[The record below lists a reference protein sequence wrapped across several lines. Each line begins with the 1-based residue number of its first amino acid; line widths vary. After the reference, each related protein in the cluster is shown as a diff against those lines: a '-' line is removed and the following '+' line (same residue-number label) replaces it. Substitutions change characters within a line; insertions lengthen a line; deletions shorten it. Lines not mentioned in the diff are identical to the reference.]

1 MDEHAPIP
9 AVDLEP
15 ELSEVADELDA
26 AWQRVKASRQFI
38 LGPEVEAFEREIALF
53 LGVKHAVGVASGTEA
68 LVIALRALGI
78 GAGDEVITSP
88 FTFVATAE
96 AIGAVGATP
105 VFVDI
110 DAATFGLRPDLLAD
124 ALSSRTKAVLPVH
137 LFGHGCDMPA
147 IMTFAR
153 DHGLSVVEDVAQA
166 FGGSC
171 QARRLGSFGRAGAFS
186 FFPSKNLGG
195 LGDGGLVGT
204 DDDELAATARALRAH
219 GSREQGSGE
228 VVGYNSRLDA
238 LQAAFLRAK
247 LGRVDGWNDARREAA
262 ARYCDL
268 LRDVDEIVLP
278 SERAGT
284 RHVYHQFAIRVP
296 GGLRDALRRA
306 LDARGI
312 ETRIYYPRALHELPA
327 YRAAEAHCP
336 VAEAVSHEILSLPF
350 WPRITTEVQRRVAS
364 EVRSALGRAPLPP
377 LTAAGGRSFLPGQER
392 GGSL

>member
-1 MDEHAPIP
+1 MDEHPLIP

-26 AWQRVKASRQFI
+26 AWQRVRASRQFI
-38 LGPEVEAFEREIALF
+38 LGPEVASFEQEVAAY
-53 LGVKHAVGVASGTEA
+53 LGVKHAVGVGSGTDA

-78 GAGDEVITSP
+78 GAGDEVITSS

-96 AIGAVGATP
+96 AIRAVGATP

-110 DAATFGLRPDLLAD
+110 EPATFCLRPDALAD
-124 ALSSRTKAVLPVH
+124 SLSSRTKALLPVH

-147 IMTFAR
+147 ITAFAR

-171 QARRLGSFGRAGAFS
+171 EGRRLGAFGHAGAFS
-186 FFPSKNLGG
+186 FFPSKNLGC

-219 GSREQGSGE
+219 GSREQGCAE

-247 LGRVDGWNDARREAA
+247 LGRVDGWNEARREAA

-268 LRDVDEIVLP
+268 LRGVDEIVLP

-284 RHVYHQFAIRVP
+284 RHVYQQFAIRVP

-306 LDARGI
+306 LHARGI

-327 YRAAEAHCP
+327 YRAPEAHCP
-336 VAEAVSHEILSLPF
+336 VAVAASHEILSLPF
-350 WPRITTEVQRRVAS
+350 WPQITTELQHRVAR
-364 EVRSALGRAPLPP
+364 ELRSALGRAPPRRP
-377 LTAAGGRSFLPGQER
+377 
-392 GGSL
+392 